1 MPDGGTAGLGWLAL
15 ETFGRSALG
24 SEPPQ
29 TCPHPAFPQILHFGA
44 SMSNSLSNVSNSFLF
59 CFVAEARDGACTV
72 TFHLAYWDPAVPI
85 RPLSAR
91 PHFGPIPALKIK
103 GVEWLLCE
111 LWLTYA
117 VSSVPHTAI
126 RAYSSSYSGL
136 AAVWTRSKPH
146 LQPTSGIGGRG
157 QNWPIHWP
165 RERCAYFHASSI
177 SSGLCSVISTDMYNE
192 CCGSVDHCAASRCSH
207 SSLGH
212 APCLNCGGV
221 TPFAGLGFC
230 DLIPATCLQSLPLAI
245 SPTVVRVTPISSAI
259 ASCFSPAAALVLIS
273 IALAGLS
280 FLAMR
285 PQAGQWF
292 MCIPAR
298 CSTL

>member
-146 LQPTSGIGGRG
+146 LQPLR
-157 QNWPIHWP
+157 
-165 RERCAYFHASSI
+165 
-177 SSGLCSVISTDMYNE
+177 
-192 CCGSVDHCAASRCSH
+192 GSVDGAKTGRF
-207 SSLGH
+207 
-212 APCLNCGGV
+212 
-221 TPFAGLGFC
+221 TGLESV
-230 DLIPATCLQSLPLAI
+230 AHTSTHLQSRLGY
-245 SPTVVRVTPISSAI
+245 
-259 ASCFSPAAALVLIS
+259 AALSAPTCTTSV
-273 IALAGLS
+273 A
-280 FLAMR
+280 
-285 PQAGQWF
+285 
-292 MCIPAR
+292 AR
-298 CSTL
+298 